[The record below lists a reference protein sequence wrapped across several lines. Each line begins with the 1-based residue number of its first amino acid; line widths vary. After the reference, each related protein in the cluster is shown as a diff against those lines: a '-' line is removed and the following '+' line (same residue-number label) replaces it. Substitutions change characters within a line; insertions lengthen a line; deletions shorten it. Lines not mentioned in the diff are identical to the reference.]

1 MTNATGQEMID
12 VAALRVGMFVHLD
25 GGWLSHPFPLS
36 NFVITSADQIDRL
49 RGLGLRQIRWSP
61 SLSEQPPAV
70 TPSPPAAAVV
80 DAEPAANTAPADEDE
95 ARARRAAL
103 AAQRQRLALCDRQFV
118 EATRAF
124 KEVFDHAID
133 APREAA
139 EKATQLADALT
150 AKMLVADEICIRLL
164 TEDAGDQAT
173 AHPINVGV
181 LALLLGQR
189 LRLGRTDMAD
199 LGLGALLH
207 DIGKIDLPI
216 HAHQPIEGS
225 NKTERQLYESH
236 VSMGVARARRMGL
249 GNGAVLIVAQH
260 HEMADGS
267 GFPRQIGGDHIT
279 PLAQVVALAN
289 RYDNLCNPDRRATA
303 LTPHEAMASL
313 FAHGRH
319 LFDPL
324 VLETFIKMMGV
335 YPPGSIV
342 QLNDDRLAIVESV
355 NPLRPLKPSVLVYD
369 PYVDAADALHVDLD
383 TTPQLSIRRS
393 LKPRALPR
401 EVHDYLAP
409 RRRLNYFP
417 DFGAALQAAA

>member
-1 MTNATGQEMID
+1 MTYANGQETID
-12 VAALRVGMFVHLD
+12 VAALRVGMFIHLD

-36 NFVITSADQIDRL
+36 NFVVTTDEQIDRL
-49 RGLGLRQIRWSP
+49 RGLGLRQVRWSP
-61 SLSEQPPAV
+61 ALSEPPPV
-70 TPSPPAAAVV
+70 PVVVSPVDPAAS
-80 DAEPAANTAPADEDE
+80 AETGSADQAAA
-95 ARARRAAL
+95 ARRAAL
-103 AAQRQRLALCDRQFV
+103 EDQRRRLALCDRQFI

-139 EKATQLADALT
+139 ETATRLADALT
-150 AKMLVADEICIRLL
+150 SKMLVADQICIRLL

-189 LRLGRTDMAD
+189 LKLGRADMAD

-225 NKTERQLYESH
+225 NKSERQLYESH

-249 GNGAVLIVAQH
+249 GNGALLIVAQH
-260 HEMADGS
+260 HEMTDGS
-267 GFPRQIGGDHIT
+267 GFPRQLGGDRIT

-289 RYDNLCNPDRRATA
+289 RYDNLCNPERRAAA
-303 LTPHEAMASL
+303 LTPHEAMANL

-324 VLETFIKMMGV
+324 VLETFIQMMGV
-335 YPPGSIV
+335 YPPGSVV
-342 QLNDDRLAIVESV
+342 QLNDDSLAIVEAV
-355 NPLRPLKPSVLVYD
+355 NPLRPLKPRVLVYD
-369 PYVDAADALHVDLD
+369 PHVDAAEALHTDLD
-383 TTPQLSIRRS
+383 SNPQLAIRRS
-393 LKPRALPR
+393 LKPKALPR
-401 EVHDYLAP
+401 EVHQYLAP
-409 RRRLNYFP
+409 RRRLNYFA
-417 DFGAALQAAA
+417 DFGELLPAAA